1 MINLLTYPDVTYT
14 GVNIALF
21 NSAAELQKKISVIL
35 SDSNFVTN
43 ITLYDLQNSDK
54 HINYNLSVLNLADLI
69 ILQNPDVHTWFTG
82 YLLSKINCYYLEYD
96 SSTLNTLY
104 KVSLR
109 QLTDENIQRVI
120 TSAIQRKCDT
130 ALQFL
135 SATSSGS
142 L

>member
-21 NSAAELQKKISVIL
+21 NSQAELQKKISIIL
-35 SDSNFVTN
+35 SDSSFVTN
-43 ITLYDLQNSDK
+43 ITLYDLQNNDK
-54 HINYNLSVLNLADLI
+54 QINYNLSVLNLADLI
-69 ILQNPDVHTWFTG
+69 ILQNPDIHNWFTG
-82 YLLSKINCYYLEYD
+82 YVLSKINCYYLEYD
-96 SSTLNTLY
+96 SSALNTLY

-120 TSAIQRKCDT
+120 TSAIQRKCDST
-130 ALQFL
+130 LQFL
-135 SATSSGS
+135 STTPSRS